1 MMIIITILVM
11 IIRLGVCFPVNSLS
25 LKLFVLQLSSALFKS
40 NTDFIIIIIIIIIII
55 TIITIITIIIFLVV

>member
-1 MMIIITILVM
+1 MMVIITILVM

-40 NTDFIIIIIIIIIII
+40 NTDFIII
-55 TIITIITIIIFLVV
+55 TIIIIFLVV

>member
-1 MMIIITILVM
+1 MVIITILVM

-40 NTDFIIIIIIIIIII
+40 NTDFIIIIIIIII

>member
-1 MMIIITILVM
+1 MMVIITILVM

-40 NTDFIIIIIIIIIII
+40 NTDFIIIIII

>member
-1 MMIIITILVM
+1 MMVIITILVM

-40 NTDFIIIIIIIIIII
+40 NTDFIIIIIIIII

>member
-1 MMIIITILVM
+1 MMIIITILVI

-40 NTDFIIIIIIIIIII
+40 NTDFIIIIIIIIII

>member
-1 MMIIITILVM
+1 MMIIITILVI

-55 TIITIITIIIFLVV
+55 TIITIIIFLVV

>member
-1 MMIIITILVM
+1 MMVIITILVM

-40 NTDFIIIIIIIIIII
+40 NTDFIIITIII
-55 TIITIITIIIFLVV
+55 TTIIITIIIFLVV